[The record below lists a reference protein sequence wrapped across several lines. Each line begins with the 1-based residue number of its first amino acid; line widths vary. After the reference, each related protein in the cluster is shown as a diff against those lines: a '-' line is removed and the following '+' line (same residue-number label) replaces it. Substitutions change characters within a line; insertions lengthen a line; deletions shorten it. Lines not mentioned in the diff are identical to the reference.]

1 MPTEGPPRPLSDT
14 AREVARKLLHM
25 SMGLFALAL
34 HWLTPWQG
42 ALCALVALA
51 HNLWLFPL
59 YGYGKLLR
67 PEERRTGYSGMLGY
81 PAVVLALCLL
91 FPHPLAALDPVRA
104 AAGGGPPRV
113 LWAAAGAW
121 ALLAFGDA
129 FAALAGIFLR
139 GPVLPWNPKKRWSGL
154 LAFIVMGGGLAT
166 LMAYFVAYGD
176 LRFTWGGVQDLLFTC
191 VLAAVVGGVVETLP
205 HQLDDNLTVPLAC
218 GLVLV
223 FFAGFSWSGFLSGV
237 GHALGDGP
245 GLAAL
250 LAFNALLGSAA
261 WLRRWVTGGSAL
273 LGILW
278 GTLVAL
284 GAGWEGYGFLLLF
297 YLIANG
303 TTYVGAKRKKAR
315 GIAEADGGRRGGGSV
330 FSKGLFPALFALVSP
345 TAMVSS
351 LAVYAADTAASEI
364 GKLSAGRTWLLAARR
379 RGRAGEA
386 GGVSVLGSLAG
397 SGALLLFS
405 LFYALGFALQAGGA
419 GSGLTRFQV
428 LLLRDDLGRFA
439 VPTAQAG
446 LLAQLPLLAL
456 SLFLAGLLCF
466 FLESVLNETV
476 GAKGWYP
483 KEVIH
488 LFLGGVA
495 GAAPFVSAAAAAA
508 PVVSGAGACCRAS
521 NSAAA

>member
-1 MPTEGPPRPLSDT
+1 MRTEERAQGLPEAL
-14 AREVARKLLHM
+14 REVIRKLLHM
-25 SMGLFALAL
+25 SMGLFAIAL

-42 ALCALVALA
+42 ALCALAALA

-59 YGYGKLLR
+59 YGYKRLLR

-91 FPHPLAALDPVRA
+91 FPHPLASLDSVRA
-104 AAGGGPPRV
+104 AAGGAPPRV

-129 FAALAGIFLR
+129 FAALAGIFLK
-139 GPVLPWNPKKRWSGL
+139 GPLLPWNPHKRWSGL
-154 LAFIVMGGGLAT
+154 LAFIVLGGSSAT

-176 LRFTWGGVQDLLFTC
+176 LSFTWAGIQNLLFTC
-191 VLAAVVGGVVETLP
+191 LLAAAVGAVVETLP
-205 HQLDDNLTVPLAC
+205 GQLDDNITVPLAC

-223 FFAGFSWSGFLSGV
+223 FFAGFSWAGFAWTVRAG
-237 GHALGDGP
+237 LGAG
-245 GLAAL
+245 AAG
-250 LAFNALLGSAA
+250 ADFALLGLLLFNVLLGTAA

-278 GTLVAL
+278 GSLVAL
-284 GAGWEGYGFLLLF
+284 GTGWQGYGFLLLF
-297 YLIANG
+297 YLLANG
-303 TTYVGAKRKKAR
+303 TTYVGARRKRER
-315 GIAEADGGRRGGGSV
+315 GIAEGDGGRRGGGSV

-345 TAMVSS
+345 TAMVSA

-364 GKLSAGRTWLLAARR
+364 GKLTRGATWLLAARR
-379 RGRAGEA
+379 RARTGEA
-386 GGVSVLGSLAG
+386 GGVSLLGSFAG
-397 SGALLLFS
+397 IGTLLLFA
-405 LFYALGFALQAGGA
+405 LLYALAFGLQAGNAA
-419 GSGLTRFQV
+419 GTLSRFQV
-428 LLLRDDLGRFA
+428 LLLRADLARFFLPA
-439 VPTAQAG
+439 AQSG
-446 LLAQLPLLAL
+446 LLAHLPLMAI

-488 LFLGGVA
+488 LFLGGLA
-495 GAAPFVSAAAAAA
+495 GALPFVIGALLSGQP
-508 PVVSGAGACCRAS
+508 PVPALWLGR
-521 NSAAA
+521 

>member
-1 MPTEGPPRPLSDT
+1 MPTEAQPPALPET
-14 AREVARKLLHM
+14 TREVVRKLLHM
-25 SMGLFALAL
+25 SMGLFAIAL
-34 HWLTPWQG
+34 HWLTPLQG
-42 ALCALVALA
+42 ALCAFAALA

-91 FPHPLAALDPVRA
+91 YPRPVAVLDPVRA
-104 AAGGGPPRV
+104 AAGGAPPRV

-129 FAALAGIFLR
+129 FAALAGLFLK
-139 GPVLPWNPKKRWSGL
+139 GPALPWNPKKRWSGL
-154 LAFIVMGGGLAT
+154 LAFVVMGAGLAT

-176 LRFTWGGVQDLLFTC
+176 LAFSWAGVQSLLFTC
-191 VLAAVVGGVVETLP
+191 LLAAAVGAAVESLP
-205 HQLDDNLTVPLAC
+205 GQLDDNLTVPLAC

-223 FFAGFSWSGFLSGV
+223 FFAGFSWPDFIYTIRME
-237 GHALGDGP
+237 LGAGRSAP
-245 GLAAL
+245 GLGLGLL
-250 LAFNALLGSAA
+250 LAFNAVLGLTA
-261 WLRRWVTGGSAL
+261 WARRWVTGASAL

-278 GTLVAL
+278 GALVAV
-284 GAGWEGYGFLLLF
+284 GTGWEGYGFLLLF
-297 YLIANG
+297 YLVANG
-303 TTYVGAKRKKAR
+303 TTYVGARRKRER

-379 RGRAGEA
+379 RAEPGEP
-386 GGVSVLGSLAG
+386 GGVSLLGSLAG
-397 SGALLLFS
+397 AAVLLLFVS
-405 LFYALGFALQAGGA
+405 AYALGFGLQAGGA
-419 GSGLTRFQV
+419 GSSLTRFQV
-428 LLLRDDLGRFA
+428 LLLRGDLGRFA
-439 VPTAQAG
+439 VPTGQAG
-446 LLAQLPLLAL
+446 LLAQLPHLTF

-488 LFLGGVA
+488 LFLGGLA
-495 GAAPFVSAAAAAA
+495 GAAPFVIGAILSGHP
-508 PVVSGAGACCRAS
+508 PVPALWLAR
-521 NSAAA
+521 